1 MKLPKKKQILYPVF
15 FMILVTVIFTSG
27 LAIINYL
34 TIDRISELESL
45 KTKKSI
51 LYAANID
58 SNDDNAGNLYNEY
71 ITPIDSLDFTDVYM
85 AEKDNQIVAYIYEF
99 SGPGLW
105 GTITGYVALN
115 PELNEIIGVD
125 FLSHSETPGLG
136 GRISEDWYKEQFRSL
151 SLENREG
158 NFVSYSPAPDSNVDA
173 VTGATLT
180 SESVRKIFNQT
191 IEEFIKETK
200 GVL

>member
-1 MKLPKKKQILYPVF
+1 MPKKKQILYPVF
-15 FMILVTVIFTSG
+15 FMILITVIFTSG

-34 TIDRISELESL
+34 TIDRINELESL
-45 KTKKSI
+45 KTKRSI

-58 SNDDNAGNLYNEY
+58 SNDDNAGSLYKEY
-71 ITPIDSLDFTDVYM
+71 ITPIDSLDFTDVFM
-85 AEKDNQIVAYIYEF
+85 AKKDNQIVAYIYEF

-115 PELNEIIGVD
+115 PEMNEIVGVD

-136 GRISEDWYKEQFRSL
+136 GRISEDWYKEQFRAI
-151 SLENREG
+151 SLENRDG
-158 NFVSYSPAPDSNVDA
+158 NFVSYSPAADSNVDA

-191 IEEFIKETK
+191 IEEFINEAK